1 MVIWMAGNIGAEEV
15 IALEESSKSDKCGL
29 GIVDKSYYESK
40 FLLYG
45 AADNDYGGVQA
56 YIVFIDKPDTIFWA
70 WVYRLGGDG
79 EYSLRGFCKT
89 GPPDES
95 KKEFTETMKSI
106 IERGEFKFSW

>member
-1 MVIWMAGNIGAEEV
+1 M
-15 IALEESSKSDKCGL
+15 

-45 AADNDYGGVQA
+45 AVDNDYGGVQA

-79 EYSLRGFCKT
+79 GYSLRGFCKT